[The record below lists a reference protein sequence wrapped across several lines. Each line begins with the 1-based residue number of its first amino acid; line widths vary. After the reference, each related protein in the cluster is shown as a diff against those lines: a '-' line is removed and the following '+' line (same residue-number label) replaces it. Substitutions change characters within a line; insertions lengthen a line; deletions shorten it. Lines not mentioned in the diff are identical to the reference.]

1 MSRKMVFG
9 RYDYAAFLTF
19 ASYAMCSVVIPMCL
33 VPLAKDLHFPL
44 DEGGMGMGG
53 AIQLGRSIPMTI
65 MLILCGF
72 IAARW
77 GNRISV
83 GVAVLFMASGIL
95 LASASPGYWFLFAA
109 LTIAGLGEG
118 VLEGLATPLVNDLHE
133 DEAGRYINFTH
144 SFWSI
149 GVLVTVLVSGALLLW
164 GISWRFLAAT
174 FGCIAV
180 IPGLLLL
187 IPSKKKP
194 FPKKEEPVH
203 WKEVCGYA
211 FHLFRTP
218 RFWIYFAAIFLAGGG
233 EFCLTFWTASFIQM
247 SYAGSAWA
255 AGVGTGAFAL
265 GMIVSRM
272 GAGYFVRE
280 KNLGWLIVCCG
291 IGAAVVSLFFP
302 YLKSLYLLFPLLFL
316 SGVGVGPF
324 WASIQSVCAKKVSGD
339 DTMIF
344 IILSASGVP
353 GCGIFSTL
361 LGILGDHYGLRLSF
375 FIVPVCFVLISVLI
389 GFDIYLQKKAALKRL
404 NGGRTAAEKTVFP

>member
-19 ASYAMCSVVIPMCL
+19 ASYAMCSIVIPMCL
-33 VPLAKDLHFPL
+33 VPLARDLNFPL
-44 DEGGMGMGG
+44 DQGGMGMGG

-65 MLILCGF
+65 MLVLCGF
-72 IAARW
+72 IGARW

-83 GVAVLFMASGIL
+83 GVAVLFMAAGIL
-95 LASASPGYWFLFAA
+95 LASGSPGYWFLFAA

-133 DEAGRYINFTH
+133 EEAGRYINFTH

-149 GVLVTVLVSGALLLW
+149 GVLATVLVSGALLYW
-164 GISWRFLAAT
+164 GVSWRFLAAA
-174 FGCIAV
+174 FGCIAL
-180 IPGLLLL
+180 IPALLLL
-187 IPSKKKP
+187 FPSRKNP
-194 FPKKEEPVH
+194 FPEKEHSVH
-203 WKEVCGYA
+203 WTTVCGYA
-211 FHLFRTP
+211 GQLFRTP

-280 KNLGWLIVCCG
+280 KNLCRLIVGCG
-291 IGAAVVSLFFP
+291 IGAALVSLFFP

-324 WASIQSVCAKKVSGD
+324 WASIQSACAKTVHGD

-361 LGILGDHYGLRLSF
+361 MGILGDHVGLRLSF
-375 FIVPVCFVLISVLI
+375 FIVPVCFVLISLLI
-389 GFDIYLQKKAALKRL
+389 GWDIYLQKRAALKRL
-404 NGGRTAAEKTVFP
+404 QSCRTLAEKAVRS

>member
-19 ASYAMCSVVIPMCL
+19 ASYAMCSIVIPMCL
-33 VPLAKDLHFPL
+33 VPLARDLHFPL

-83 GVAVLFMASGIL
+83 GVAVLFMAAGIL

-133 DEAGRYINFTH
+133 DEPGRYINFTH

-149 GVLVTVLVSGALLLW
+149 GVLVTVLVSGALLYW
-164 GISWRFLAAT
+164 GVSWRVLAAT

-187 IPSKKKP
+187 LPSKKKP
-194 FPKKEEPVH
+194 FPKKVEPVH

-280 KNLGWLIVCCG
+280 KNLGWLIVGCG
-291 IGAAVVSLFFP
+291 ILFFP

-361 LGILGDHYGLRLSF
+361 LGVLGDHYGLRPSF

-404 NGGRTAAEKTVFP
+404 NGCRAVAEKTDLP